1 MVDLKGK
8 KVIITGSARR
18 IGRELALASAKAG
31 ASVIIHHNQSQKE
44 AEQTANDISK
54 LGGKAEIIRADF
66 SEPQKAKEIFN
77 KVFRKNKNIFALIN
91 NAAIFKPIKFANTS
105 LDDWRIHMD
114 INLTMPFLLSQL
126 FASSLGKQKARI
138 INILDWRAL
147 RPGYDHFPYTI
158 SKSALAALTQTLA
171 LSQAPNNQK
180 NGIAL
185 EAILPP
191 VDGAEERGIISK
203 VPAGRWANITE
214 LSDVYL
220 FLLQGP
226 EYITG
231 EIIHLDG
238 GRHLV

>member
-18 IGRELALASAKAG
+18 IGRELAMASAKAG
-31 ASVIIHHNQSQKE
+31 ASVIIHHNHSQKE

-54 LGGKAEIIRADF
+54 LGGKSEIIRADF
-66 SEPQKAKEIFN
+66 SEPQKAKDIFYN
-77 KVFRKNKNIFALIN
+77 VFQENKNIFALIN

-114 INLTMPFLLSQL
+114 INLTMPFLLSQS
-126 FASSLGKQKARI
+126 FASSLGTQKARI

-158 SKSALAALTQTLA
+158 SKSALVALTQTLA
-171 LSQAPNNQK
+171 LSLAPNIQV

-185 EAILPP
+185 GAILPP
-191 VDGAEERGIISK
+191 VDTAEEKDIISK
-203 VPAGRWANITE
+203 VPAGRWANISE
-214 LSDVYL
+214 LSDAYL

>member
-1 MVDLKGK
+1 MVNLKGK

-31 ASVIIHHNQSQKE
+31 ASVIIHHNQSQKK

-66 SEPQKAKEIFN
+66 SEPQKAREIVN

-105 LDDWRIHMD
+105 LDDWRIHLD

-126 FASSLGKQKARI
+126 FASSLGELKGRI

-171 LSQAPNNQK
+171 LSLAPNIQV

-185 EAILPP
+185 GAILPP
-191 VDGAEERGIISK
+191 VDGPKEKEIISK
-203 VPAGRWANITE
+203 VPAGRWANISE
-214 LSDVYL
+214 LSDAYL

>member
-44 AEQTANDISK
+44 AEQTANDICK
-54 LGGKAEIIRADF
+54 LGVKSEIIRADF
-66 SEPQKAKEIFN
+66 SEPQKAKDIFN
-77 KVFRKNKNIFALIN
+77 NVFQENKNIFALIN

-114 INLTMPFLLSQL
+114 INLTMPFLLSQS
-126 FASSLGKQKARI
+126 FASSLGAQKARI

-158 SKSALAALTQTLA
+158 SKSALVALTQTLA
-171 LSQAPNNQK
+171 LSLAPNIQV

-185 EAILPP
+185 GAILPP
-191 VDGAEERGIISK
+191 VDGAEEKGIISK
-203 VPAGRWANITE
+203 VPAGRWANISE
-214 LSDVYL
+214 LSDAYL

>member
-1 MVDLKGK
+1 MVNLKGK

-31 ASVIIHHNQSQKE
+31 ASVIIHHNKSQKE
-44 AEQTANDISK
+44 AEQTANEIRK
-54 LGGKAEIIRADF
+54 LGGKAEIILADF
-66 SEPQKAKEIFN
+66 SEPQKAIDIFD
-77 KVFRKNKNIFALIN
+77 KVFKKNKNIYALIN
-91 NAAIFKPIKFANTS
+91 NAAIFKSIKFADTS

-114 INLTMPFLLSQL
+114 INLTMPFLLCQS
-126 FASSLGKQKARI
+126 FASALREQKARI

-158 SKSALAALTQTLA
+158 SKSALTALTQTLA
-171 LSQAPNNQK
+171 LSLAPNIQV

-185 EAILPP
+185 GAILPP
-191 VDGAEERGIISK
+191 VDGAEEKGIISK
-203 VPAGRWANITE
+203 VPAGRWARIAE
-214 LSDVYL
+214 LSDTYL

>member
-1 MVDLKGK
+1 MIDIEGK

-31 ASVIIHHNQSQKE
+31 ASVIIHHNRSKKE
-44 AEQTANDISK
+44 AEQTANDIRT
-54 LGGKAEIIRADF
+54 LGGKVEIIHADF
-66 SEPQKAKEIFN
+66 SNPQKAIGIFN
-77 KVFRKNKNIFALIN
+77 TIFQDNKNIFALIN
-91 NAAIFKPIKFANTS
+91 NAAIFKPVKFTNTS

-114 INLTMPFLLSQL
+114 INLTMPFLLCQA
-126 FASSLGKQKARI
+126 FAKSLGNRKARI

-158 SKSALAALTQTLA
+158 SKSALATLTETLA
-171 LSQAPNNQK
+171 LSLAPNIQV

-185 EAILPP
+185 GAILPP
-191 VDGAEERGIISK
+191 SNGAKEEGIISK

-214 LSDVYL
+214 LSDAYL

-231 EIIHLDG
+231 EILHLDG

>member
-1 MVDLKGK
+1 MIDLKGK

-18 IGRELALASAKAG
+18 IGRELAMASARAG
-31 ASVIIHHNQSQKE
+31 ASIIIHHNKSQEE
-44 AEQTANDISK
+44 AEKTANEISK
-54 LGGKAEIIRADF
+54 LGVKTEIIRADF
-66 SEPQKAKEIFN
+66 SEPQKAREIFN
-77 KVFRKNKNIFALIN
+77 KVFQKNKNIFALIN

-105 LDDWRIHMD
+105 LDDWRLHMD
-114 INLTMPFLLSQL
+114 INLTVPFLLSQS

-158 SKSALAALTQTLA
+158 SKSALVSLTQTLA
-171 LSQAPNNQK
+171 LSLAPNIQV

-185 EAILPP
+185 GAILPP
-191 VDGAEERGIISK
+191 VDEAEEKGLISK

-214 LSDVYL
+214 LSDAYL
-220 FLLQGP
+220 FLLKGP

>member
-1 MVDLKGK
+1 MIDLKGK

-18 IGRELALASAKAG
+18 IGRELALASARAG
-31 ASVIIHHNQSQKE
+31 ASIIIHHNQSQEE
-44 AEQTANDISK
+44 AEKTANEISK
-54 LGGKAEIIRADF
+54 LGVKTEIICADF
-66 SEPQKAKEIFN
+66 SEPQKAREIFN
-77 KVFRKNKNIFALIN
+77 RVFQKNKNIFALIN

-105 LDDWRIHMD
+105 LDDWRLHMD
-114 INLTMPFLLSQL
+114 INLTMPFLLSQS
-126 FASSLGKQKARI
+126 FASSLGEQKARI

-158 SKSALAALTQTLA
+158 SKSALVSLTQTLA
-171 LSQAPNNQK
+171 LSLAPNIQV

-185 EAILPP
+185 GAILPP
-191 VDGAEERGIISK
+191 VDGSEEKGLISK

-214 LSDVYL
+214 LSDAYL

-226 EYITG
+226 EYMTG

>member
-1 MVDLKGK
+1 MVNLKGK

-31 ASVIIHHNQSQKE
+31 ASVIIHHNQSHKE

-66 SEPQKAKEIFN
+66 SEPQKAREIFI

-126 FASSLGKQKARI
+126 FASSLGELKGRI

-171 LSQAPNNQK
+171 LSLAPNIQV

-185 EAILPP
+185 GAILPP
-191 VDGAEERGIISK
+191 VDRPEENEIISK
-203 VPAGRWANITE
+203 VPAGRWANISE
-214 LSDVYL
+214 LSDAYL

>member
-66 SEPQKAKEIFN
+66 SEPQKAREIFN

-171 LSQAPNNQK
+171 LSLAPNIQV

-185 EAILPP
+185 GAILPP

>member
-8 KVIITGSARR
+8 KVVITGSAKR

-54 LGGKAEIIRADF
+54 LGGKAEIIHADF
-66 SEPQKAKEIFN
+66 SEPQKAREIFN
-77 KVFRKNKNIFALIN
+77 EVFQENKNVFALVN

-105 LDDWRIHMD
+105 LDDWRNHMD
-114 INLTMPFLLSQL
+114 INLTMPFLLCQS
-126 FASSLGKQKARI
+126 FASSIGKQKARI

-158 SKSALAALTQTLA
+158 SKSALASLTQTLA
-171 LSQAPNNQK
+171 LSLAPNIQV

-185 EAILPP
+185 GAILPP
-191 VDGAEERGIISK
+191 VDGAEEKGIISK
-203 VPAGRWANITE
+203 VPAGRWARKAE
-214 LSDVYL
+214 LSDAYL

>member
-8 KVIITGSARR
+8 KVIITGSAKR
-18 IGRELALASAKAG
+18 IGRELALTSAKAG

-44 AEQTANDISK
+44 AEQTADDIIR

-66 SEPQKAKEIFN
+66 SEPQKAREIFI
-77 KVFRKNKNIFALIN
+77 KVFQKNNNIFALIN
-91 NAAIFKPIKFANTS
+91 NAAIFKPIKFADTS
-105 LDDWRIHMD
+105 LDDWRNHMD
-114 INLTMPFLLSQL
+114 INLTMPFLLSQS
-126 FASSLGKQKARI
+126 FAKSLGDRKARI

-158 SKSALAALTQTLA
+158 SKSALATLTQSLA
-171 LSQAPNNQK
+171 LSLAPNIQV

-185 EAILPP
+185 GAILPP
-191 VDGAEERGIISK
+191 VDGTEEKGIISK
-203 VPAGRWANITE
+203 VPAGRWAKITE
-214 LSDVYL
+214 LSDAYL

-231 EIIHLDG
+231 EIMHLDG

>member
-1 MVDLKGK
+1 MIDLKGK

-18 IGRELALASAKAG
+18 IGRELAMASARAG
-31 ASVIIHHNQSQKE
+31 ASIIIHHNQSQEE
-44 AEQTANDISK
+44 AEKTANEISK
-54 LGGKAEIIRADF
+54 LGVKTEIIRADF
-66 SEPQKAKEIFN
+66 SEPQKAREIFN
-77 KVFRKNKNIFALIN
+77 KVFQKNKNIFALIN

-105 LDDWRIHMD
+105 LDDWRLHMD
-114 INLTMPFLLSQL
+114 INLTVPFLLSQS

-158 SKSALAALTQTLA
+158 SKSALVSLTQTLA
-171 LSQAPNNQK
+171 LSLAPNIQV

-185 EAILPP
+185 GAILPP
-191 VDGAEERGIISK
+191 VDEAEEKGLISK

-214 LSDVYL
+214 LSDAYL

>member
-8 KVIITGSARR
+8 KVIITGSAKR

-31 ASVIIHHNQSQKE
+31 ASVIIHHHQSQKE

-54 LGGKAEIIRADF
+54 LGVKAEIIRADF
-66 SEPQKAKEIFN
+66 SEPQKSREIFDE
-77 KVFRKNKNIFALIN
+77 VFQKNNNVFALIN
-91 NAAIFKPIKFANTS
+91 NAAIFKPVKFANTS
-105 LDDWRIHMD
+105 LEDWRIHMD
-114 INLTMPFLLSQL
+114 INLTMPFLLSQS
-126 FASSLGKQKARI
+126 FASSLGEKKARI
-138 INILDWRAL
+138 VNILDWRAL

-171 LSQAPNNQK
+171 LSLAPNIQV

-185 EAILPP
+185 GTILPP
-191 VDGAEERGIISK
+191 VDGTEEKGIISK
-203 VPAGRWANITE
+203 VPAGRWADVTE
-214 LSDVYL
+214 LADAYL

>member
-171 LSQAPNNQK
+171 LSLAPNIQV

-185 EAILPP
+185 GAILPP

>member
-18 IGRELALASAKAG
+18 IGRELALASARAG
-31 ASVIIHHNQSQKE
+31 ASVIIHHNQSRKE

-54 LGGKAEIIRADF
+54 LGVETEIIRADF
-66 SEPQKAKEIFN
+66 SEPQKASEIFN
-77 KVFRKNKNIFALIN
+77 KVFQKNNNIFALIN

-114 INLTMPFLLSQL
+114 INLTMPFLLSQS
-126 FASSLGKQKARI
+126 FASSIGKQKARI

-171 LSQAPNNQK
+171 LSLAPNVQV

-185 EAILPP
+185 GAILPP
-191 VDGAEERGIISK
+191 VDGAEEKGIISK
-203 VPAGRWANITE
+203 VPAGRWARKAE
-214 LSDVYL
+214 LSDAYL

>member
-1 MVDLKGK
+1 MVDLEGK

-18 IGRELALASAKAG
+18 IGRELALASARAG

-54 LGGKAEIIRADF
+54 LGRKAEIIRTDF
-66 SEPQKAKEIFN
+66 SEPQKSRNIFN
-77 KVFRKNKNIFALIN
+77 EVFQKNKNIFALVN
-91 NAAIFKPIKFANTS
+91 NAAIFKPIKFADTS

-126 FASSLGKQKARI
+126 FASSIGKQKARI

-171 LSQAPNNQK
+171 LSLAPNIQV

-185 EAILPP
+185 GAILPP
-191 VDGAEERGIISK
+191 VDGAEEKGIISK
-203 VPAGRWANITE
+203 VPAGRWASKAE
-214 LSDVYL
+214 LSDAYL

>member
-1 MVDLKGK
+1 MVNLKGK

-31 ASVIIHHNQSQKE
+31 ASVIIHHNQSQKK

-66 SEPQKAKEIFN
+66 SEPQKAREIFN

-105 LDDWRIHMD
+105 LDDWRIHLD

-126 FASSLGKQKARI
+126 FASSLGELKGRI

-171 LSQAPNNQK
+171 LSLAPNIQV

-185 EAILPP
+185 GAILPP
-191 VDGAEERGIISK
+191 VDRPEENEIISK
-203 VPAGRWANITE
+203 VPAGRWANISE
-214 LSDVYL
+214 LSDAYL

>member
-1 MVDLKGK
+1 MIDLKGK

-18 IGRELALASAKAG
+18 IGRELALASSKAG

-44 AEQTANDISK
+44 AEQTANDIRK

-66 SEPQKAKEIFN
+66 SEPEKATKIFSG
-77 KVFRKNKNIFALIN
+77 VFQENNNIFALIN
-91 NAAIFKPIKFANTS
+91 NAAIFKPVKFANTS
-105 LDDWRIHMD
+105 LKEWRTHMD
-114 INLTMPFLLSQL
+114 INLTMPFLLSQS
-126 FASSLGKQKARI
+126 FASSLGERKARI

-158 SKSALAALTQTLA
+158 SKSALVALTQTLA
-171 LSQAPNNQK
+171 LSLAPNIQV

-185 EAILPP
+185 GAILPP
-191 VDGAEERGIISK
+191 ADGGNENGIISK
-203 VPAGRWANITE
+203 VPAGRWAKITE
-214 LSDVYL
+214 LSDAYL
-220 FLLQGP
+220 FLLRGP

-231 EIIHLDG
+231 EIMHLDG

>member
-1 MVDLKGK
+1 MIDLKGK

-18 IGRELALASAKAG
+18 IGRELAMASARAG
-31 ASVIIHHNQSQKE
+31 ASIIIHHNQSQEE
-44 AEQTANDISK
+44 AEKTANEISK
-54 LGGKAEIIRADF
+54 LGVKTEIIRADF
-66 SEPQKAKEIFN
+66 SEPQKAREIFN
-77 KVFRKNKNIFALIN
+77 KVFQKNKNIFALIN

-105 LDDWRIHMD
+105 LDDWRLHMD
-114 INLTMPFLLSQL
+114 INLTVPFLLSQS

-158 SKSALAALTQTLA
+158 SKSALVSLTQTLA
-171 LSQAPNNQK
+171 LSLAPNIQV

-185 EAILPP
+185 GAILPP
-191 VDGAEERGIISK
+191 VDEAEEKGLISK

-214 LSDVYL
+214 LSDAYL
-220 FLLQGP
+220 FLLKGP

>member
-1 MVDLKGK
+1 MVDLNGK
-8 KVIITGSARR
+8 KVIITGSAKR

-44 AEQTANDISK
+44 AEQTANDIGK
-54 LGGKAEIIRADF
+54 LGGKSEIIRADF
-66 SEPQKAKEIFN
+66 SEPQKAIEIFN
-77 KVFRKNKNIFALIN
+77 EVFQKNKNVFALVN

-105 LDDWRIHMD
+105 LDDWRNHMD
-114 INLTMPFLLSQL
+114 INLTMPFLLSQS
-126 FASSLGKQKARI
+126 FASSIGKQKARI

-158 SKSALAALTQTLA
+158 SKSALSALTQTLA
-171 LSQAPNNQK
+171 LSLAPNIQV

-185 EAILPP
+185 GAILPP
-191 VDGAEERGIISK
+191 VGGAEEKGIISK
-203 VPAGRWANITE
+203 VPAGRWARKAE
-214 LSDVYL
+214 LSDAYL

>member
-1 MVDLKGK
+1 MVDLEGK

-18 IGRELALASAKAG
+18 IGRELALASARAG

-54 LGGKAEIIRADF
+54 LGRKAEIIRTDF
-66 SEPQKAKEIFN
+66 SEPQKSRNIFN
-77 KVFRKNKNIFALIN
+77 EVFQKNKNIFALVN
-91 NAAIFKPIKFANTS
+91 NAAIFKPINFADTS
-105 LDDWRIHMD
+105 LDDWRINMD

-126 FASSLGKQKARI
+126 FASSIGKQKARI

-171 LSQAPNNQK
+171 LSLAPNIQV

-185 EAILPP
+185 GAILPP
-191 VDGAEERGIISK
+191 VDGAEEKGIISK
-203 VPAGRWANITE
+203 VPAGRWASKAE
-214 LSDVYL
+214 LSDAYL